1 MDLIFDFA
9 LVTWQIILWGPDLAN
24 IIVKSR
30 FYFCGKVKM
39 NHLCLWSLKQKPWI
53 EMGILL
59 RIPDIL
65 LLCSFF
71 LFLSIIEKNNYFII
85 RVSSLGS
92 YLIWKFVKFYSFFSD
107 LKLYPFDF
115 RIENEHTTVRWKDLC
130 LKQNF
135 IPFDF
140 FWLRSAKRLYVE
152 N

>member
-9 LVTWQIILWGPDLAN
+9 LGTWQIILWGPDLAN

-71 LFLSIIEKNNYFII
+71 LFLSIIEYNNYFI
-85 RVSSLGS
+85 
-92 YLIWKFVKFYSFFSD
+92 
-107 LKLYPFDF
+107 F
-115 RIENEHTTVRWKDLC
+115 RFLVHILSENLT
-130 LKQNF
+130 NF
-135 IPFDF
+135 IVF
-140 FWLRSAKRLYVE
+140 FFRSEVVSVWFPNRKWPYNSATKRSL
-152 N
+152 NKISSHLIF